1 MSHRKTTPA
10 SVPAQAHG
18 SGSKPRSDKM
28 DGIFL
33 LWRDGAAPPSTD
45 PFARQ
50 GCLLSTYSPSA
61 AIRSLE
67 LCLFVVPVVYQPC
80 TLFFL
85 ESSLVKSHGVGQT
98 GPEPPLLG
106 SLSSQTPSCCPL
118 PDLKIHLMHP
128 SLPVVALLPFQP
140 LSLLLPLRRR
150 RLGLCRLPLLIL
162 VHV

>member
-1 MSHRKTTPA
+1 MGQAVSHDLIRWMEFFFCGETARLLQVPTPLPGRGVSCQQIPLVQRFDRLS
-10 SVPAQAHG
+10 SV
-18 SGSKPRSDKM
+18 
-28 DGIFL
+28 FL
-33 LWRDGAAPPSTD
+33 WYP
-45 PFARQ
+45 
-50 GCLLSTYSPSA
+50 
-61 AIRSLE
+61 
-67 LCLFVVPVVYQPC
+67 LCTNHVLF
-80 TLFFL
+80 
-85 ESSLVKSHGVGQT
+85 SSLNPPWPKGVERT

-162 VHV
+162 AHVQVL